1 MTLRELR
8 YDIDDAIEEGFGS
21 REMEDGFSIFDHFN
35 KGNEM
40 KTVWIVE
47 CGSLYSSDPWEIE
60 GVFATEE
67 LADKYIAKSKFP
79 NLLHKSEWEL
89 KEGLV

>member
-1 MTLRELR
+1 
-8 YDIDDAIEEGFGS
+8 
-21 REMEDGFSIFDHFN
+21 
-35 KGNEM
+35 M

-67 LADKYIAKSKFP
+67 LADKYIAKSNFL

-89 KEGLV
+89 KEE